1 MTNEVTERK
10 EKIKTIDCNVHGL
23 ILEIT
28 NTAFSLGRVK
38 MECVDFF
45 FSVDPSETAAMRAFF
60 LCWLADRLLA
70 GRRASPFSQALADC
84 VCKEI
89 TGFYLHNAGRIA
101 CIILTHHLSTL
112 HYSACRR
119 NLRKKRNS

>member
-23 ILEIT
+23 ILDIT

-45 FSVDPSETAAMRAFF
+45 SRLTHQRLEIAAM
-60 LCWLADRLLA
+60 A
-70 GRRASPFSQALADC
+70 GGQ
-84 VCKEI
+84 
-89 TGFYLHNAGRIA
+89 
-101 CIILTHHLSTL
+101 TL
-112 HYSACRR
+112 GGSE
-119 NLRKKRNS
+119 S